1 MSGRAEDTI
10 SWTSELLVP
19 VAAQWWP
26 RRSLRPEQRLMCA
39 VLEEALIELAGTR
52 VAAPSPWRAHRNRQ
66 ELLAWFASPDRS
78 WPFSFENICDAIDLD
93 PAQVRAGL
101 RIFSLASTRCL

>member
-1 MSGRAEDTI
+1 MTGRAGDTTN
-10 SWTSELLVP
+10 WTSELLVP

-39 VLEEALIELAGTR
+39 VLEEALTELTATR
-52 VAAPSPWRAHRNRQ
+52 AAAPSRLGGQPHRQ

-78 WPFSFENICDAIDLD
+78 WPFSFDNICDAIDLD

-101 RIFSLASTRCL
+101 RILSRSSTRWL